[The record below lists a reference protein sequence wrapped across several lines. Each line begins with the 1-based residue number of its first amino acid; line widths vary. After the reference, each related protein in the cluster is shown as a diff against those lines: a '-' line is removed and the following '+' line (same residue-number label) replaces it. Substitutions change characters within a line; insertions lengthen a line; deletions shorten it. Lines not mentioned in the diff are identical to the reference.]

1 MDTTAQ
7 NSTKTQ
13 PVIPPSIK
21 AASSGSKE
29 REGIA
34 ISQTSEI
41 QSVPEVSVPPEVERA
56 GVKAYTE
63 KVEIPQVAQKLGV
76 QPSAQS
82 IPVSIPTQSVP
93 VVLPLS
99 DDQVVRGLHQPILS
113 ALRWLSEWCIK
124 QLKKAHMT
132 IKFVHGKIMRVPI
145 K

>member
-1 MDTTAQ
+1 MDVSAQ

-13 PVIPPSIK
+13 PPVQPSVT
-21 AASSGSKE
+21 AGSSGTKE

-41 QSVPEVSVPPEVERA
+41 QAVPEVSVPPEVEKA